1 MHPNRS
7 YTQAQRSN
15 FPVSCHVTV
24 CLTTKPW
31 LNKYSIKLESQ
42 DVVKMSFNEHTLFI
56 ILFFISLHSFLNNQ
70 VSLTGAGWEQA
81 SAEKNIL
88 RKL

>member
-1 MHPNRS
+1 M
-7 YTQAQRSN
+7 
-15 FPVSCHVTV
+15 
-24 CLTTKPW
+24 KPW

-56 ILFFISLHSFLNNQ
+56 ILFFISLDSFLNNQ